1 MNLDVTV
8 NAVNDPP
15 TIWPAVPGAI
25 ANEDSSITLQL
36 SSHKQDAWGEDVG
49 GALVWSV
56 HHPDGGRI
64 CSVHSQGTASDEI
77 TIVPCPDSCGS
88 EDILL
93 VLTDSQGAS
102 DSQVVQLAWNCIND
116 PPVIHLLSPAD
127 SNYAANDSLV
137 ISWEDSDP
145 DDNARITLYY
155 GRYPDGRDST
165 SIVRDLPEDPDGP
178 ADSFVWDLSVVP
190 EGVYFVSAEIRDD
203 STYAHD
209 VSPGRVIVDR
219 GPAAVTDLKPCDQEF
234 VGGDYVVP
242 TPVLC
247 FTLDDAGAGVDLDRV
262 EITISPGTSRGV
274 LVFSSGYEGFHYDP
288 ASRRASLEI
297 GDSLLP
303 GTQTM
308 SIVASDLL
316 GKTDSAEVHF
326 RVSAG
331 LELTDIVNSPNPFSG
346 STEFTFALTRAAE
359 VRIDV
364 YDLNGKRVK
373 TVGPVTGAV
382 GFNRIMW
389 DGLSDAGRPLANGVY
404 LYRITASNTSGSK
417 TMVEKL
423 AILR

>member
-1 MNLDVTV
+1 
-8 NAVNDPP
+8 
-15 TIWPAVPGAI
+15 
-25 ANEDSSITLQL
+25 
-36 SSHKQDAWGEDVG
+36 
-49 GALVWSV
+49 
-56 HHPDGGRI
+56 
-64 CSVHSQGTASDEI
+64 
-77 TIVPCPDSCGS
+77 
-88 EDILL
+88 
-93 VLTDSQGAS
+93 
-102 DSQVVQLAWNCIND
+102 
-116 PPVIHLLSPAD
+116 
-127 SNYAANDSLV
+127 
-137 ISWEDSDP
+137 
-145 DDNARITLYY
+145 
-155 GRYPDGRDST
+155 
-165 SIVRDLPEDPDGP
+165 
-178 ADSFVWDLSVVP
+178 
-190 EGVYFVSAEIRDD
+190 
-203 STYAHD
+203 
-209 VSPGRVIVDR
+209 
-219 GPAAVTDLKPCDQEF
+219 
-234 VGGDYVVP
+234 
-242 TPVLC
+242 
-247 FTLDDAGAGVDLDRV
+247 V